1 MTVQE
6 LCAKEGVNLCYF
18 DGSNWHSPGFF
29 NPALNVLALD
39 FNLSV
44 EDQKQ
49 VALHELGHKEHTPV
63 QYELNRELCELQADR
78 SMIHHLLE
86 EELKLMDDVRDFN
99 YLHFMEK
106 YSLKTI
112 EDLMK
117 KSKPFYK
124 KAWFIIFIILV
135 VIGGISSLTKP
146 KSKTTS
152 SAEKS
157 ATIKNNTFKMTDKL
171 GEEFAVY
178 LRKNA
183 EVLDRGNKIEFITGG
198 NTSIVSVRVGEAW
211 KYESVSRKIYLSNSF
226 LKQKN
231 ELFKKWAKENN
242 YEINPEKDSPELI
255 VIVSDADKTIIA
267 EEYNGEMKILNN

>member
-1 MTVQE
+1 
-6 LCAKEGVNLCYF
+6 
-18 DGSNWHSPGFF
+18 
-29 NPALNVLALD
+29 
-39 FNLSV
+39 
-44 EDQKQ
+44 
-49 VALHELGHKEHTPV
+49 
-63 QYELNRELCELQADR
+63 
-78 SMIHHLLE
+78 
-86 EELKLMDDVRDFN
+86 
-99 YLHFMEK
+99 
-106 YSLKTI
+106 
-112 EDLMK
+112 MK

-267 EEYNGEMKILNN
+267 EEYSGEMKIINN

>member
-1 MTVQE
+1 
-6 LCAKEGVNLCYF
+6 
-18 DGSNWHSPGFF
+18 
-29 NPALNVLALD
+29 
-39 FNLSV
+39 
-44 EDQKQ
+44 
-49 VALHELGHKEHTPV
+49 
-63 QYELNRELCELQADR
+63 
-78 SMIHHLLE
+78 
-86 EELKLMDDVRDFN
+86 
-99 YLHFMEK
+99 
-106 YSLKTI
+106 
-112 EDLMK
+112 MK

-242 YEINPEKDSPELI
+242 YEVNLNKDNPELI
-255 VIVSDADKTIIA
+255 VKVSDADKTTIA
-267 EEYNGEMKILNN
+267 QEHSGKMKILNN

>member
-1 MTVQE
+1 
-6 LCAKEGVNLCYF
+6 
-18 DGSNWHSPGFF
+18 
-29 NPALNVLALD
+29 
-39 FNLSV
+39 
-44 EDQKQ
+44 
-49 VALHELGHKEHTPV
+49 
-63 QYELNRELCELQADR
+63 
-78 SMIHHLLE
+78 
-86 EELKLMDDVRDFN
+86 
-99 YLHFMEK
+99 
-106 YSLKTI
+106 
-112 EDLMK
+112 MK

-178 LRKNA
+178 LQKNA

>member
-1 MTVQE
+1 
-6 LCAKEGVNLCYF
+6 
-18 DGSNWHSPGFF
+18 
-29 NPALNVLALD
+29 
-39 FNLSV
+39 
-44 EDQKQ
+44 
-49 VALHELGHKEHTPV
+49 
-63 QYELNRELCELQADR
+63 
-78 SMIHHLLE
+78 
-86 EELKLMDDVRDFN
+86 
-99 YLHFMEK
+99 
-106 YSLKTI
+106 
-112 EDLMK
+112 MK

-124 KAWFIIFIILV
+124 KTWFIIFIILV

>member
-1 MTVQE
+1 
-6 LCAKEGVNLCYF
+6 
-18 DGSNWHSPGFF
+18 
-29 NPALNVLALD
+29 
-39 FNLSV
+39 
-44 EDQKQ
+44 
-49 VALHELGHKEHTPV
+49 
-63 QYELNRELCELQADR
+63 
-78 SMIHHLLE
+78 
-86 EELKLMDDVRDFN
+86 
-99 YLHFMEK
+99 
-106 YSLKTI
+106 
-112 EDLMK
+112 MK

-157 ATIKNNTFKMTDKL
+157 ATIKNNTFKMMDKL

>member
-1 MTVQE
+1 
-6 LCAKEGVNLCYF
+6 
-18 DGSNWHSPGFF
+18 
-29 NPALNVLALD
+29 
-39 FNLSV
+39 
-44 EDQKQ
+44 
-49 VALHELGHKEHTPV
+49 
-63 QYELNRELCELQADR
+63 
-78 SMIHHLLE
+78 
-86 EELKLMDDVRDFN
+86 
-99 YLHFMEK
+99 
-106 YSLKTI
+106 
-112 EDLMK
+112 MK

-211 KYESVSRKIYLSNSF
+211 KHESVSRKIYLSNSF

>member
-1 MTVQE
+1 
-6 LCAKEGVNLCYF
+6 
-18 DGSNWHSPGFF
+18 
-29 NPALNVLALD
+29 
-39 FNLSV
+39 
-44 EDQKQ
+44 
-49 VALHELGHKEHTPV
+49 
-63 QYELNRELCELQADR
+63 
-78 SMIHHLLE
+78 
-86 EELKLMDDVRDFN
+86 
-99 YLHFMEK
+99 
-106 YSLKTI
+106 
-112 EDLMK
+112 MK

-124 KAWFIIFIILV
+124 QIWFIIFSILV
-135 VIGGISSLTKP
+135 IIGGISSLTKP

-152 SAEKS
+152 SAETPT
-157 ATIKNNTFKMTDKL
+157 TIKNNTFKMTDKL
-171 GEEFAVY
+171 GEEFAIY

-255 VIVSDADKTIIA
+255 VIVSDANKTIIA
-267 EEYNGEMKILNN
+267 EEYNGEMKILND

>member
-1 MTVQE
+1 
-6 LCAKEGVNLCYF
+6 
-18 DGSNWHSPGFF
+18 
-29 NPALNVLALD
+29 
-39 FNLSV
+39 
-44 EDQKQ
+44 
-49 VALHELGHKEHTPV
+49 
-63 QYELNRELCELQADR
+63 
-78 SMIHHLLE
+78 
-86 EELKLMDDVRDFN
+86 
-99 YLHFMEK
+99 
-106 YSLKTI
+106 
-112 EDLMK
+112 MK

-135 VIGGISSLTKP
+135 VVGGISSLTKP

>member
-1 MTVQE
+1 
-6 LCAKEGVNLCYF
+6 
-18 DGSNWHSPGFF
+18 
-29 NPALNVLALD
+29 
-39 FNLSV
+39 
-44 EDQKQ
+44 
-49 VALHELGHKEHTPV
+49 
-63 QYELNRELCELQADR
+63 
-78 SMIHHLLE
+78 
-86 EELKLMDDVRDFN
+86 
-99 YLHFMEK
+99 
-106 YSLKTI
+106 
-112 EDLMK
+112 MK

-242 YEINPEKDSPELI
+242 YEITPEKDSPELI

>member
-1 MTVQE
+1 
-6 LCAKEGVNLCYF
+6 
-18 DGSNWHSPGFF
+18 
-29 NPALNVLALD
+29 
-39 FNLSV
+39 
-44 EDQKQ
+44 
-49 VALHELGHKEHTPV
+49 
-63 QYELNRELCELQADR
+63 
-78 SMIHHLLE
+78 
-86 EELKLMDDVRDFN
+86 
-99 YLHFMEK
+99 
-106 YSLKTI
+106 
-112 EDLMK
+112 MK
-117 KSKPFYK
+117 KSKPIYK
-124 KAWFIIFIILV
+124 QIWFIIFSILV
-135 VIGGISSLTKP
+135 IIGGISSLTKP

-152 SAEKS
+152 SAETPT
-157 ATIKNNTFKMTDKL
+157 TIKKNTFKMTDKL
-171 GEEFAVY
+171 GEEFAIY

>member
-1 MTVQE
+1 
-6 LCAKEGVNLCYF
+6 
-18 DGSNWHSPGFF
+18 
-29 NPALNVLALD
+29 
-39 FNLSV
+39 
-44 EDQKQ
+44 
-49 VALHELGHKEHTPV
+49 
-63 QYELNRELCELQADR
+63 
-78 SMIHHLLE
+78 
-86 EELKLMDDVRDFN
+86 
-99 YLHFMEK
+99 
-106 YSLKTI
+106 
-112 EDLMK
+112 MK

-124 KAWFIIFIILV
+124 QIWFIIFTILV
-135 VIGGISSLTKP
+135 IIGGISSLTKP
-146 KSKTTS
+146 KSKSTS
-152 SAEKS
+152 NAETPT
-157 ATIKNNTFKMTDKL
+157 TIKKNTFKMTDKL
-171 GEEFAVY
+171 GEEFAIY

-267 EEYNGEMKILNN
+267 EEYNGKMKILNN

>member
-1 MTVQE
+1 
-6 LCAKEGVNLCYF
+6 
-18 DGSNWHSPGFF
+18 
-29 NPALNVLALD
+29 
-39 FNLSV
+39 
-44 EDQKQ
+44 
-49 VALHELGHKEHTPV
+49 
-63 QYELNRELCELQADR
+63 
-78 SMIHHLLE
+78 
-86 EELKLMDDVRDFN
+86 
-99 YLHFMEK
+99 
-106 YSLKTI
+106 
-112 EDLMK
+112 MK

-211 KYESVSRKIYLSNSF
+211 KYESVSRKIYLSISF

>member
-1 MTVQE
+1 
-6 LCAKEGVNLCYF
+6 
-18 DGSNWHSPGFF
+18 
-29 NPALNVLALD
+29 
-39 FNLSV
+39 
-44 EDQKQ
+44 
-49 VALHELGHKEHTPV
+49 
-63 QYELNRELCELQADR
+63 
-78 SMIHHLLE
+78 
-86 EELKLMDDVRDFN
+86 
-99 YLHFMEK
+99 
-106 YSLKTI
+106 
-112 EDLMK
+112 MK

-124 KAWFIIFIILV
+124 QIWFIIFSILV
-135 VIGGISSLTKP
+135 IIGGISSLTKP

-152 SAEKS
+152 SAETPT
-157 ATIKNNTFKMTDKL
+157 TIQKNTFKMTDKL
-171 GEEFAVY
+171 GEEFAIY

>member
-1 MTVQE
+1 
-6 LCAKEGVNLCYF
+6 
-18 DGSNWHSPGFF
+18 
-29 NPALNVLALD
+29 
-39 FNLSV
+39 
-44 EDQKQ
+44 
-49 VALHELGHKEHTPV
+49 
-63 QYELNRELCELQADR
+63 
-78 SMIHHLLE
+78 
-86 EELKLMDDVRDFN
+86 
-99 YLHFMEK
+99 
-106 YSLKTI
+106 
-112 EDLMK
+112 MK

-267 EEYNGEMKILNN
+267 EEYNGEMNILNN

>member
-1 MTVQE
+1 
-6 LCAKEGVNLCYF
+6 
-18 DGSNWHSPGFF
+18 
-29 NPALNVLALD
+29 
-39 FNLSV
+39 
-44 EDQKQ
+44 
-49 VALHELGHKEHTPV
+49 
-63 QYELNRELCELQADR
+63 
-78 SMIHHLLE
+78 
-86 EELKLMDDVRDFN
+86 
-99 YLHFMEK
+99 
-106 YSLKTI
+106 
-112 EDLMK
+112 MK

-124 KAWFIIFIILV
+124 QVWFIIFIILV

>member
-1 MTVQE
+1 
-6 LCAKEGVNLCYF
+6 
-18 DGSNWHSPGFF
+18 
-29 NPALNVLALD
+29 
-39 FNLSV
+39 
-44 EDQKQ
+44 
-49 VALHELGHKEHTPV
+49 
-63 QYELNRELCELQADR
+63 
-78 SMIHHLLE
+78 
-86 EELKLMDDVRDFN
+86 
-99 YLHFMEK
+99 
-106 YSLKTI
+106 
-112 EDLMK
+112 MK

-124 KAWFIIFIILV
+124 QIWFIIFSILV
-135 VIGGISSLTKP
+135 IIGGISSLTKP

-152 SAEKS
+152 SAETPT
-157 ATIKNNTFKMTDKL
+157 TIKKNTFKMTDRL
-171 GEEFAVY
+171 GEEFAIY

-231 ELFKKWAKENN
+231 EMFKKWAKENN

>member
-1 MTVQE
+1 
-6 LCAKEGVNLCYF
+6 
-18 DGSNWHSPGFF
+18 
-29 NPALNVLALD
+29 
-39 FNLSV
+39 
-44 EDQKQ
+44 
-49 VALHELGHKEHTPV
+49 
-63 QYELNRELCELQADR
+63 
-78 SMIHHLLE
+78 
-86 EELKLMDDVRDFN
+86 
-99 YLHFMEK
+99 
-106 YSLKTI
+106 
-112 EDLMK
+112 MK

-242 YEINPEKDSPELI
+242 YEMNPEKDSPELI

>member
-1 MTVQE
+1 
-6 LCAKEGVNLCYF
+6 
-18 DGSNWHSPGFF
+18 
-29 NPALNVLALD
+29 
-39 FNLSV
+39 
-44 EDQKQ
+44 
-49 VALHELGHKEHTPV
+49 
-63 QYELNRELCELQADR
+63 
-78 SMIHHLLE
+78 
-86 EELKLMDDVRDFN
+86 
-99 YLHFMEK
+99 
-106 YSLKTI
+106 
-112 EDLMK
+112 MK

-267 EEYNGEMKILNN
+267 EEYNGEVKILNN

>member
-1 MTVQE
+1 
-6 LCAKEGVNLCYF
+6 
-18 DGSNWHSPGFF
+18 
-29 NPALNVLALD
+29 
-39 FNLSV
+39 
-44 EDQKQ
+44 
-49 VALHELGHKEHTPV
+49 
-63 QYELNRELCELQADR
+63 
-78 SMIHHLLE
+78 
-86 EELKLMDDVRDFN
+86 
-99 YLHFMEK
+99 
-106 YSLKTI
+106 
-112 EDLMK
+112 MK

-124 KAWFIIFIILV
+124 QIWFIIFTILV
-135 VIGGISSLTKP
+135 IIGGISSLTKP
-146 KSKTTS
+146 KSKSTS
-152 SAEKS
+152 SAETPT
-157 ATIKNNTFKMTDKL
+157 TIKKNTFKMTDKL
-171 GEEFAVY
+171 GEEFAIY

-267 EEYNGEMKILNN
+267 EEYNGEMKILND

>member
-1 MTVQE
+1 
-6 LCAKEGVNLCYF
+6 
-18 DGSNWHSPGFF
+18 
-29 NPALNVLALD
+29 
-39 FNLSV
+39 
-44 EDQKQ
+44 
-49 VALHELGHKEHTPV
+49 
-63 QYELNRELCELQADR
+63 
-78 SMIHHLLE
+78 
-86 EELKLMDDVRDFN
+86 
-99 YLHFMEK
+99 
-106 YSLKTI
+106 
-112 EDLMK
+112 MK

-124 KAWFIIFIILV
+124 QIWFIIFSILV
-135 VIGGISSLTKP
+135 IIGGISSLTKP

-152 SAEKS
+152 SAETPT
-157 ATIKNNTFKMTDKL
+157 TIQKNTFKMTDKL
-171 GEEFAVY
+171 GEEFAIY

-267 EEYNGEMKILNN
+267 EEYNGEMKMLNN

>member
-1 MTVQE
+1 
-6 LCAKEGVNLCYF
+6 
-18 DGSNWHSPGFF
+18 
-29 NPALNVLALD
+29 
-39 FNLSV
+39 
-44 EDQKQ
+44 
-49 VALHELGHKEHTPV
+49 
-63 QYELNRELCELQADR
+63 
-78 SMIHHLLE
+78 
-86 EELKLMDDVRDFN
+86 
-99 YLHFMEK
+99 
-106 YSLKTI
+106 
-112 EDLMK
+112 MK

-124 KAWFIIFIILV
+124 KAWFIILV

>member
-1 MTVQE
+1 
-6 LCAKEGVNLCYF
+6 
-18 DGSNWHSPGFF
+18 
-29 NPALNVLALD
+29 
-39 FNLSV
+39 
-44 EDQKQ
+44 
-49 VALHELGHKEHTPV
+49 
-63 QYELNRELCELQADR
+63 
-78 SMIHHLLE
+78 
-86 EELKLMDDVRDFN
+86 
-99 YLHFMEK
+99 
-106 YSLKTI
+106 
-112 EDLMK
+112 MK

-124 KAWFIIFIILV
+124 QIWFIIFSILV
-135 VIGGISSLTKP
+135 IIGGISSLTKP

-152 SAEKS
+152 SAETPT
-157 ATIKNNTFKMTDKL
+157 TIKKNTFKMTDRL
-171 GEEFAVY
+171 GEEFAIY

>member
-1 MTVQE
+1 
-6 LCAKEGVNLCYF
+6 
-18 DGSNWHSPGFF
+18 
-29 NPALNVLALD
+29 
-39 FNLSV
+39 
-44 EDQKQ
+44 
-49 VALHELGHKEHTPV
+49 
-63 QYELNRELCELQADR
+63 
-78 SMIHHLLE
+78 
-86 EELKLMDDVRDFN
+86 
-99 YLHFMEK
+99 
-106 YSLKTI
+106 
-112 EDLMK
+112 MK

-124 KAWFIIFIILV
+124 QVWFIIFIILV

-152 SAEKS
+152 SAETPT
-157 ATIKNNTFKMTDKL
+157 TIKKNTFKMTDKL
-171 GEEFAVY
+171 GEEFAIY

-255 VIVSDADKTIIA
+255 VLVSDADKTIIA